1 MVRAETSEKQ
11 RENEGRGGT
20 YLGRVRKRGKT
31 EGEATHTLGGAENTG
46 KRGERKHIPWEGQK
60 TKGEAAHTLIG
71 GKENWE
77 TQKTEE
83 NKGREGTYLWRDI
96 KRSERRHIP

>member
-31 EGEATHTLGGAENTG
+31 DGEATHTLGDAENTG
-46 KRGERKHIPWEGQK
+46 KRRERRHIPWEDEK
-60 TKGEAAHTLIG
+60 TKGEAAHTLG
-71 GKENWE
+71 HAENRGKR
-77 TQKTEE
+77 
-83 NKGREGTYLWRDI
+83 RE
-96 KRSERRHIP
+96 SRHIPWESPN